1 MGLADLN
8 TSRWRNSGSHLN
20 GASLDVVD
28 VAVVVDVIVVVDVDV
43 GWQIEKRTYD

>member
-20 GASLDVVD
+20 GAALDA
-28 VAVVVDVIVVVDVDV
+28 VAVVVVDVDV

>member
-20 GASLDVVD
+20 GASLDVVA
-28 VAVVVDVIVVVDVDV
+28 VVVVDVDVDVGVDV